1 MAKFLHPTLLRNWI
15 EYADTIALTTN
26 SFTQLRGDYAMKKIL
41 YAGFISAAF
50 TIAGYGIA
58 ADDGALLE
66 QAQAIFKPLPANAA
80 TAEYPITPERVALGK
95 ALFFETRVASD
106 GTTSC
111 GRCHLPQLYGT
122 DALPKSFGAENF
134 KVPRNAPTVL
144 QFVQHYGGNR
154 KDVEEQAKKAICGLA
169 YGNKGCEEPIARLK
183 AIQGYAPMFAAA
195 FPNDAE
201 PIKPDNWALA
211 IGAYERT
218 LISASP
224 FDAYLKGDHKAID
237 NNAKRGLAKFIEHG
251 CVGCH
256 NGMMIGGGMYQKF
269 GVIEPYWNALGYA
282 EDKADKGRFVDTKDA
297 NDTYM
302 FKVQTLRNVALT
314 PPYFHDGSVKDL
326 GDAVRI
332 MARVQLGKKLPDDDV
347 ADIVAFLNSLTGPVP
362 ENFKNVPDL
371 PVGRFA
377 AN

>member
-1 MAKFLHPTLLRNWI
+1 
-15 EYADTIALTTN
+15 
-26 SFTQLRGDYAMKKIL
+26 MKKIL
-41 YAGFISAAF
+41 ISSLIVAA
-50 TIAGYGIA
+50 IAGGGYSIA
-58 ADDGALLE
+58 ADDGALLD
-66 QAQAIFKPLPANAA
+66 QAKALFKPLPANAA

-95 ALFFETRVASD
+95 ALFFETRLASD

-134 KVPRNAPTVL
+134 KVPRNAPTVINTAL

-169 YGNKGCEEPIARLK
+169 YGNKSCDVPVARLK
-183 AIQGYAPMFAAA
+183 SIQGYGPMFAAA
-195 FPNDAE
+195 FPKDAD
-201 PIKPDNWALA
+201 PITPDNWALA
-211 IGAYERT
+211 IGAFERT

-224 FDAYLKGDHKAID
+224 FDAYLKGDNKAID
-237 NNAKRGLAKFIEHG
+237 DTAKRGLAKFVETG
-251 CVGCH
+251 CVACH
-256 NGMMIGGGMYQKF
+256 NGMMIGGNMYQKF
-269 GVIEPYWNALGYA
+269 GVVEPYWNALGYT

-302 FKVQTLRNVALT
+302 FKVQTLRNVGIT
-314 PPYFHDGSVKDL
+314 PPYFHDGSVNNL
-326 GDAVRI
+326 GDAVRV
-332 MARVQLGKKLPDDDV
+332 MARVQLGKKLADNDV
-347 ADIVAFLNSLTGPVP
+347 ADIVAFLNTLTGPVP
-362 ENFKNVPDL
+362 ETFRNVPDL